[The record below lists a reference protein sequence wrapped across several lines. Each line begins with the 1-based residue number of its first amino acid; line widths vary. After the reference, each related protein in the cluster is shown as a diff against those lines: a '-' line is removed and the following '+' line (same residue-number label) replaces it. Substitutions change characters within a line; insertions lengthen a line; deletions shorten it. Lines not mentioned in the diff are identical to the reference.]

1 MITGTSCPHP
11 LYRIT
16 GVSPHQH
23 AATDDFAEALG
34 YDPSWS
40 STGFQALLPWKGP
53 PAQQQTT
60 IDRDGTSREH
70 THDHE

>member
-23 AATDDFAEALG
+23 AATDDFAEALAAPLTGCSGRDPHVGDRGCVHPAAGRG
-34 YDPSWS
+34 Y
-40 STGFQALLPWKGP
+40 
-53 PAQQQTT
+53 
-60 IDRDGTSREH
+60 GTAMEP
-70 THDHE
+70 

>member
-23 AATDDFAEALG
+23 AATDDFAEACVTNIERS
-34 YDPSWS
+34 PM
-40 STGFQALLPWKGP
+40 
-53 PAQQQTT
+53 
-60 IDRDGTSREH
+60 R
-70 THDHE
+70 

>member
-23 AATDDFAEALG
+23 AATDDFAEALPLRYSAVRGNGRVPAMVMFLLSG
-34 YDPSWS
+34 YG
-40 STGFQALLPWKGP
+40 TGP
-53 PAQQQTT
+53 P
-60 IDRDGTSREH
+60 SR
-70 THDHE
+70 

>member
-23 AATDDFAEALG
+23 AATDDFAEALLATPPR
-34 YDPSWS
+34 DPE
-40 STGFQALLPWKGP
+40 TG
-53 PAQQQTT
+53 
-60 IDRDGTSREH
+60 
-70 THDHE
+70 

>member
-34 YDPSWS
+34 SPYRRN
-40 STGFQALLPWKGP
+40 F
-53 PAQQQTT
+53 
-60 IDRDGTSREH
+60 R
-70 THDHE
+70 